1 MSESNVTAI
10 ENPDAQY
17 RMSPEMVEVTTSYL
31 QTADIQETALALGIE
46 KERVSYYLNKPEA
59 KRFVDTIFLEQG
71 YLNRHKI
78 QGVLDEIIEMKLEE
92 MRDSEIGSN
101 KDIIDI
107 LAFAHKIGEDTRKGM
122 RESDKFSS
130 PNSKVGS
137 QTNIQLN
144 VGEYGDN
151 YTNLMQKLIGK

>member
-1 MSESNVTAI
+1 MSESNVTAV

-31 QTADIQETALALGIE
+31 QTADIAETALMLGIP

-71 YLNRHKI
+71 YINRHKI
-78 QGVLDEIIEMKLEE
+78 QGVLDEIIDLKLEE
-92 MRDSEIGSN
+92 MRDSEVGSN
-101 KDIIDI
+101 KDILDI

-122 RESDKFSS
+122 RESDKTATVT
-130 PNSKVGS
+130 N
-137 QTNIQLN
+137 QTNVQFNN
-144 VGEYGDN
+144 VGEYGEN
-151 YTNLMQKLIGK
+151 YTSLMSKLIGK